1 MHKGPVRRAREV
13 LLAASWKE
21 ECRDHIGNIRV
32 GKSVSNNNLV
42 VRFSRL
48 RVDELFE
55 LVGFPWPLGGLA
67 AAAIFFPPRATV
79 MVKPAQDAIT
89 ENLVLVYNPGAVP
102 FEDPGAHPV
111 DQT

>member
-1 MHKGPVRRAREV
+1 
-13 LLAASWKE
+13 
-21 ECRDHIGNIRV
+21 
-32 GKSVSNNNLV
+32 
-42 VRFSRL
+42 
-48 RVDELFE
+48 
-55 LVGFPWPLGGLA
+55 
-67 AAAIFFPPRATV
+67 